1 MARLFSIKP
10 SITLKGR
17 KFRGLRGWAGKPLHP
32 PTTDLPIAAYLFA
45 AVFDLISFFGDR
57 MDNASLAREAFVAA
71 TFVIVAG
78 ALASTFAIITGVWD
92 WIRGLD
98 REKTGPLGRAKHT
111 QVWRTANWHAVV
123 MVTTTVVVIVDIVC
137 RMKDYGSPSTSLA
150 VLVLSCLGALLVSFG
165 SFYGGSLVFD
175 YQFNVESLKGSTAYD
190 ETETDQ
196 LPGEKSLPP
205 TTTASP

>member
-17 KFRGLRGWAGKPLHP
+17 KFRGLRGWTGKPLHP
-32 PTTDLPIAAYLFA
+32 PLTDLPIAAYLFA
-45 AVFDLISFFGDR
+45 AAFDLISFFGEKAG
-57 MDNASLAREAFVAA
+57 NASLGREAFVAA

-78 ALASTFAIITGVWD
+78 ALASTLAIVTGFWD
-92 WIRGLD
+92 WVRGLD

-123 MVTTTVVVIVDIVC
+123 MVTTTVVVIVDIIC
-137 RMKDYGSPSTSLA
+137 RMGDYGSRSTSLA
-150 VLVLSCLGALLVSFG
+150 VVVLSCLAALLVSFG

-175 YQFNVESLKGSTAYD
+175 YQFNVEGLKGSTAYD
-190 ETETDQ
+190 ETEVDQ
-196 LPGEKSLPP
+196 LPGQKSLPP
-205 TTTASP
+205 PTQT